1 MDMQMPEMDGLEASR
16 IIRGLPGWQ
25 QKPILA
31 MTANAFDDD
40 RGICLAAGMDD
51 FIAKPVEPESLY
63 AILSRWLPASVP
75 PAVTPAFSGGG
86 GATTDPA
93 HRALLERLEM
103 AAGIDFAWALRM
115 YARNMDKYVALLH
128 MQNQLAATEIHS
140 LRNHLASGDT
150 VAAEHTVHELKGSVG
165 SLGLTAMFAAAKSLN
180 DLLRQPVFDA
190 AQANERLAELASAQ
204 LDLDAVLHG

>member
-1 MDMQMPEMDGLEASR
+1 MAENGRIAVEKAREGNYDKVILMDMQMPEMDGLEACR

-63 AILSRWLPASVP
+63 AILSRWLPVSVP
-75 PAVTPAFSGGG
+75 PAVTPAFSGRR
-86 GATTDPA
+86 AATDPA

-103 AAGIDFAWALRM
+103 AA
-115 YARNMDKYVALLH
+115 
-128 MQNQLAATEIHS
+128 S
-140 LRNHLASGDT
+140 ASTSRGRC
-150 VAAEHTVHELKGSVG
+150 AC
-165 SLGLTAMFAAAKSLN
+165 M
-180 DLLRQPVFDA
+180 PVT
-190 AQANERLAELASAQ
+190 
-204 LDLDAVLHG
+204 